1 MGSSFV
7 RKNRVPH
14 ASQLVRDAWDH
25 RSTLLLLAALLLS
38 PALAAQDF
46 SHPDSEPAP
55 QAALI
60 QQANDALAA
69 SDFAAALKILTGLNT
84 QIPNNP
90 QVLYD
95 LGLTLEALSPE
106 TTSPAAPDPKA
117 PTAESYYR
125 QSISANPLFP
135 AAHVALGL
143 MLARTAR
150 PAEAR
155 SQLLTATTLADAAPA
170 LKARAFRALAMLDL
184 IGNAQQATPPNPAVA
199 SAELLAALNLTP
211 EAPEDILLSAEI
223 AESSADLPAAES
235 AYRRYLALPEEAANP
250 QAIAALAHVLLGE
263 HRTADAEALLTPAL
277 AAHPADP
284 SLSAL
289 LARADIG
296 SGDPTKVAQAAPLL
310 EKLHAAN
317 LQDVNITRLLA
328 RVYLDTDHP
337 DQADPLYAALIAA
350 QGAHPDP
357 TLLDDRA
364 EALIRLHRPGAAET
378 LLKQATANPAAFPT
392 SAALG
397 DAATHLAF
405 AAAEIDDPATTLQ
418 ALALRATVLPPSP
431 PTLFL
436 QATANDSLHQI
447 SKAIDL
453 YKQFLAAAGGSF
465 PDQESQAR
473 QRLAA
478 LTPKK

>member
-1 MGSSFV
+1 MGSNLV
-7 RKNRVPH
+7 CKNRVPH
-14 ASQLVRDAWDH
+14 ASQFYRDAWVC
-25 RSTLLLLAALLLS
+25 RSTVLLLAALLAA

-46 SHPDSEPAP
+46 SQPDSEPAP

-84 QIPNNP
+84 QTPNNP

-95 LGLTLEALSPE
+95 LGLTLEALGPESPA
-106 TTSPAAPDPKA
+106 PAAPGSKPL
-117 PTAESYYR
+117 TAESCYR
-125 QSISANPLFP
+125 QSITANPLFP

-143 MLARTAR
+143 LLARTAR
-150 PAEAR
+150 PVEAR
-155 SQLLTATTLADAAPA
+155 SELLTATQLPDAAPA
-170 LKARAFRALAMLDL
+170 LKARALRALAKLD
-184 IGNAQQATPPNPAVA
+184 QQASNPTAA

-211 EAPEDILLSAEI
+211 EAPEDILLAAEI
-223 AESSADLPAAES
+223 AESAADLPAAEL
-235 AYRRYLALPEEAANP
+235 AYRRYLALDPQDP
-250 QAIAALAHVLLGE
+250 QAIAALAHVLLAE
-263 HRTADAEALLTPAL
+263 RRPADAEALLAPAL
-277 AAHPADP
+277 AAHPSDP
-284 SLSAL
+284 TLTAL
-289 LARADIG
+289 VARADLAFA
-296 SGDPTKVAQAAPLL
+296 DPAKNALAAPLL

-317 LQDVNITRLLA
+317 PQDANIARLLA

-350 QGAHPDP
+350 QTTHPDP

-364 EALIRLHRPGAAET
+364 ETLLHLHRPGAAEK

-392 SAALG
+392 HAALA

-405 AAAEIDDPATTLQ
+405 AAAEIDDPRTTLQ

-431 PTLFL
+431 STLFL
-436 QATANDSLHQI
+436 EAEANDTLHQNAR
-447 SKAIDL
+447 AIDL
-453 YKQFLAAAGGSF
+453 YRQFLAVAGTDY
-465 PDQESQAR
+465 PDQASQAR

-478 LTPKK
+478 LAPRK